1 MSSWTAA
8 LRSAV
13 PSTREFW
20 LSAQWGTKTTRPFRL
35 STNRKGRN
43 PNFSRK
49 ERMVKWIRFRQE
61 IPNVSIFD
69 IFSVV
74 SHEAVALQNGL
85 PSQSLVTRVYN
96 DERQIVGTE

>member
-1 MSSWTAA
+1 
-8 LRSAV
+8 
-13 PSTREFW
+13 
-20 LSAQWGTKTTRPFRL
+20 
-35 STNRKGRN
+35 
-43 PNFSRK
+43 
-49 ERMVKWIRFRQE
+49 MVKWIRFRQE